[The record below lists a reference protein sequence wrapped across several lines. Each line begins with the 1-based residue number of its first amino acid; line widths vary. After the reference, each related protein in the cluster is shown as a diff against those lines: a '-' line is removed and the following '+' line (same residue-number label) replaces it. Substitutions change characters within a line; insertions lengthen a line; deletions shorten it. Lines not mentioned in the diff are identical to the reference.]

1 MTVTLKVNLP
11 APTRRTARNALAW
24 LVAWVLLASIATAAM
39 TMTKPA
45 GTSTTRRAPSLHGGL
60 RPRISSQARSLTEG
74 PAWTRCH
81 VFGQGLHPSRAPGA
95 GDP

>member
-11 APTRRTARNALAW
+11 APTRRTARNALVW

-45 GTSTTRRAPSLHGGL
+45 GTSLPDGL
-60 RPRISSQARSLTEG
+60 RHCT
-74 PAWTRCH
+74 
-81 VFGQGLHPSRAPGA
+81 A
-95 GDP
+95 GCVRE